1 MGGVDEIDRTILA
14 HLTRNARATFQEI
27 GQEVSLSA
35 PAVKRR
41 VDRLQATGVIRGF
54 TTVVDPASMGWR
66 TEAYVQVF
74 CRGTVAPELLAQAWE
89 PIPEVVSAATVTGAP
104 DAILRV
110 VATDVQHLERA
121 LERIRRSANVD
132 HSESTI
138 VLSRLIERAQTGP
151 QET

>member
-1 MGGVDEIDRTILA
+1 MHRLDEIDGKILA
-14 HLTRNARATFQEI
+14 CLGRNGRATFQEI
-27 GQEVSLSA
+27 GAEVNLSA
-35 PAVKRR
+35 PAAKRR
-41 VDRLQATGVIRGF
+41 VDRLVATGAIQGF
-54 TTVVDPASMGWR
+54 TAVLDPAAIGWR

-74 CRGTVAPELLAQAWE
+74 CRGTVAPELLASAWE
-89 PIPEVVSAATVTGAP
+89 DIPEVVSAATVTGAP

-138 VLSRLIERAQTGP
+138 VLSRLIERGRV
-151 QET
+151 